1 MANFLL
7 SMAVALMATT
17 AVAQAPSADELSKYS
32 VRVDFVGDS
41 IHYPTVGKSIVT
53 YATEGSTATINI
65 GEPTGLINLK
75 AKYDEASTALTM
87 YPQMAGMDDETYQYR
102 MIVPA
107 SVKTQAPTAF
117 GSATISGNLFD
128 NMITYGPWNMIL
140 TSNFTD
146 NKGVVYDKDIST
158 CIFKPN
164 CTVTLGVIEEDDANN
179 YVYKKGAVQE
189 LRAYAEQTGKSVI
202 VYNFDEMGG
211 CLVINL
217 NNNKSCTIQATTWFT
232 RRTKRMCTK
241 HLLSQKA
248 LSVAKK

>member
-1 MANFLL
+1 MAKFLL

-75 AKYDEASTALTM
+75 AKYDDATTALTM

-140 TSNFTD
+140 TNFTD
-146 NKGVVYDKDIST
+146 NKGVVYDKDITT

-164 CTVTLGVIEEDDANN
+164 CTVTLGVIEEDDAND

-189 LRAYAEQTGKSVI
+189 LRT
-202 VYNFDEMGG
+202 
-211 CLVINL
+211 
-217 NNNKSCTIQATTWFT
+217 
-232 RRTKRMCTK
+232 
-241 HLLSQKA
+241 
-248 LSVAKK
+248 